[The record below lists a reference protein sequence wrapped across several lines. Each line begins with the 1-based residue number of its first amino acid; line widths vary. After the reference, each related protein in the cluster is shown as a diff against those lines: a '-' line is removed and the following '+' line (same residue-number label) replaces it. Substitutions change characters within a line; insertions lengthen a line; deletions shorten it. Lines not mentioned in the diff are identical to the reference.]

1 MGQFIGC
8 IDASNTLISNKNI
21 CRIHH
26 GSIRSRDFPDCL
38 HNIERHIK
46 QLPVI
51 QNPAGK
57 MLPSGNSDPASAF
70 QSGLLKTVRETA
82 FAGHRLIGQGKKRNM
97 NSLGFDPG
105 TGYFIQVFIA
115 HQHGMMPVSVQNQQ
129 RLLKSWKESRKIGKI
144 LPMFQIPV
152 NHQRIQFFFFHA
164 CHHCCAA
171 LLHDLIA
178 DQNRDSGTIRL
189 RRCHS
194 SIANLSS
201 FSHFSSSLPSSMIR
215 FSRTS
220 APFFTSSYSL
230 HSSGQ
235 CETPPFRLGT

>member
-1 MGQFIGC
+1 MQSGSQRRAKLIMGQFIGC

-115 HQHGMMPVSVQNQQ
+115 PSAWHDA
-129 RLLKSWKESRKIGKI
+129 RLCSKPAAPPQI
-144 LPMFQIPV
+144 LEGIP
-152 NHQRIQFFFFHA
+152 
-164 CHHCCAA
+164 
-171 LLHDLIA
+171 
-178 DQNRDSGTIRL
+178 
-189 RRCHS
+189 
-194 SIANLSS
+194 
-201 FSHFSSSLPSSMIR
+201 
-215 FSRTS
+215 
-220 APFFTSSYSL
+220 
-230 HSSGQ
+230 
-235 CETPPFRLGT
+235 